1 MTSFESDDS
10 PEAFVMRVRN
20 VLSICSRIYRLQDEQ
35 KDKER
40 CATQMREN
48 VARHK
53 IQGEEHEPDNDEASG
68 SEKNGLLASCT
79 TEDQHDQVA
88 FMGIS
93 QVHNSP
99 CNYDSKYKT
108 LKKAY
113 DDMKP
118 KYNTSFIEA
127 ATYKEAVKTLEQQK
141 MWFQKNQLAYE
152 EKIRVLERDL
162 KCANDELTWTKKV
175 NVKLDLEKQEMKDK
189 LDKEIALHKNWLIS
203 RDNLASHL
211 YGSQAVNSCIGLGFK
226 KYVGLEARNDMGKST
241 PAGLATYVKEG
252 KLHAVPGPI
261 RGEFMPS
268 SPQKD
273 FDGSHHLYGKKSSDL
288 PDPDCKSTDYNSCDS
303 SDKSSK
309 VNVSAPSV
317 FNVKSSESISTESTS
332 FTSTSSVSTSKSKV
346 EIESK
351 VRAPKQEPIVVQD
364 LSSFTYNKPDK
375 KTYTSRISCNKN
387 GCFNKKA
394 GNVKKKTCFVC
405 GSKSHLI
412 KDCDFHEKR
421 IGVCADQKRSR
432 PQWTSVN
439 AIPSY
444 VPPRATHVK
453 TSRPN
458 PADKSVPAGKPVSA
472 ERSFPAGWK
481 RHVARPF
488 YVPTSTYFQNG
499 LWPSY
504 FDPLYMGWGTRWD
517 NGVKPSTG
525 CSWTQ
530 KRKGSYWV
538 PKNNSPCQVH

>member
-1 MTSFESDDS
+1 MANIFTTVVPQVHTCSFECDRKYNELMQECD
-10 PEAFVMRVRN
+10 
-20 VLSICSRIYRLQDEQ
+20 
-35 KDKER
+35 
-40 CATQMREN
+40 
-48 VARHK
+48 
-53 IQGEEHEPDNDEASG
+53 
-68 SEKNGLLASCT
+68 
-79 TEDQHDQVA
+79 
-88 FMGIS
+88 
-93 QVHNSP
+93 
-99 CNYDSKYKT
+99 KYKT
-108 LKKAY
+108 H
-113 DDMKP
+113 
-118 KYNTSFIEA
+118 YNLCYVSDLSKGEA
-127 ATYKEAVKTLEQQK
+127 LKTLENQK
-141 MWFQKNQLAYE
+141 VWFQRNQLAYE

-175 NVKLDLEKQEMKDK
+175 NAKLDLEKQEVQDR
-189 LDKEIALHKNWLIS
+189 LDKEVGRHKEWLMS
-203 RDNLASHL
+203 GDKLASCL
-211 YGSQAVNSCIGLGFK
+211 YGSQAVNSGIGLGFK
-226 KYVGLEARNDMGKST
+226 KYVGLEARNDMGNST
-241 PAGLATYVKEG
+241 PAGLATYVKKGE
-252 KLHAVPGPI
+252 LHAVPGPI

-364 LSSFTYNKPDK
+364 LPSFTCNKSDK
-375 KTYTSRISCNKN
+375 NTYTSRTSCNKN

-421 IGVCADQKRSR
+421 MGVCADQKRPRPMWTNVSAIPPYVPQATHKISR
-432 PQWTSVN
+432 P
-439 AIPSY
+439 
-444 VPPRATHVK
+444 
-453 TSRPN
+453 
-458 PADKSVPAGKPVSA
+458 KSAGKPVSTG
-472 ERSFPAGWK
+472 RPFPAGWK
-481 RHVARPF
+481 RYVARPF
-488 YVPTSTYFQNG
+488 YIPTSTYFQNG
-499 LWPSY
+499 FWPSY
-504 FDPLYMGWGTRWD
+504 FDPMYMGWGTRWD

-530 KRKGSYWV
+530 TRKSSYWV